1 MCTNVRAVSFLQ
13 VLIRLLEPSCW
24 VAICS
29 LSPPSETATKLPT
42 QRGPRR
48 WFALRWYAHN
58 GFEARHL
65 RRRRPCGR
73 GAHVA
78 AHASEARG
86 ASALSCR
93 PLHVHRMCMHT
104 ACARGICALHARPPY
119 MRRKCPVGDGGPN
132 MHARQPSS
140 TWMLRPP
147 WLQDTPRCQTSGPG
161 RPPRWLLARAMRLAA
176 RGSLWMSAWLLVARA

>member
-104 ACARGICALHARPPY
+104 ACARGICAH
-119 MRRKCPVGDGGPN
+119 C
-132 MHARQPSS
+132 MHARHTCAANALWGTVARICTPGN
-140 TWMLRPP
+140 LR
-147 WLQDTPRCQTSGPG
+147 
-161 RPPRWLLARAMRLAA
+161 A
-176 RGSLWMSAWLLVARA
+176 RGCCGRRGYRTRHDARRVDRGVLRGGYWLGPCGRQRGAVCE